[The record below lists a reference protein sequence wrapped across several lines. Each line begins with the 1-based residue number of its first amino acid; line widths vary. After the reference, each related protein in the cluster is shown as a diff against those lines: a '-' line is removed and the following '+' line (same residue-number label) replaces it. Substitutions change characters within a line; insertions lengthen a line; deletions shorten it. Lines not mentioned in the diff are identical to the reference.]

1 MTEKCSAAERNF
13 KKGCIYMTQERK
25 HIITENYKRI
35 TEKIEEAKL
44 RRDKSI
50 TGEVTL
56 LAATKT
62 VDPEEILFAIHELG
76 LAAVGENKVQEFL
89 SKYDLLKGQVPLHIL
104 GHLQTN
110 KVRQIVGKVD
120 MIQSVDSLHLAQEIG
135 KRSQAAGVVT
145 DVLAEINIGREE
157 NKTGI
162 LPEEAQTFTDALE
175 EIPGIRLRGLM
186 TMAPVCSKK
195 DEYLKYFCKTYEIYL
210 DILRKK
216 SHNRIESV
224 LSMGMSDSFEAA
236 IEAGATM
243 VRIGSAIFGPRV
255 YL

>member
-1 MTEKCSAAERNF
+1 MTE
-13 KKGCIYMTQERK
+13 ERK
-25 HIITENYKRI
+25 RIITENYKRV

-44 RRDKSI
+44 RRDRSI
-50 TGEVTL
+50 QGEVTL

-62 VDPEEILFAIHELG
+62 VDPEEILFAIHALG
-76 LAAVGENKVQEFL
+76 LAAAGENKVQEFL
-89 SKYDLLKGQVPLHIL
+89 AKYDLLQGQAALHIL

-135 KRSQAAGVVT
+135 RRSQAAGVVT

-162 LPEEAQTFTDALE
+162 LPEETRDFTNALE

-186 TMAPVCSKK
+186 TMAPVCRSK

-210 DILRKK
+210 DIFQKK
-216 SHNRIESV
+216 SHNRIETV

-243 VRIGSAIFGPRV
+243 VRIGSAIFGPRI

>member
-1 MTEKCSAAERNF
+1 MTP
-13 KKGCIYMTQERK
+13 ERK
-25 HIITENYKRI
+25 YIISENYKRI
-35 TEKIEEAKL
+35 TEKIENAKL
-44 RRDKSI
+44 RRDSSI
-50 TGEVTL
+50 KGGVTL

-76 LAAVGENKVQEFL
+76 LPAVGENKVQEFIA
-89 SKYDLLKGQVPLHIL
+89 KYDMLKGQVPLHIL

-120 MIQSVDSLHLAQEIG
+120 MIESVDSLHLAAEIG

-145 DVLAEINIGREE
+145 DILAEINIGREE

-162 LPEEAQTFTDALE
+162 LPEEAESFTAALE

-186 TMAPVCSKK
+186 TMAPICSKK
-195 DEYLKYFCKTYEIYL
+195 DEYYKYFCKTYEMHL
-210 DILRKK
+210 DIFGKK
-216 SHNRIESV
+216 THNIIESV

-243 VRIGSAIFGPRV
+243 VRIGSAIFGPRI

>member
-1 MTEKCSAAERNF
+1 
-13 KKGCIYMTQERK
+13 MTQERK
-25 HIITENYKRI
+25 HVISENYKRI
-35 TEKIEEAKL
+35 TEKIENAKL
-44 RRDKSI
+44 QRDSSI
-50 TGEVTL
+50 KGDVTL

-76 LAAVGENKVQEFL
+76 LPAVGENKVQEFL
-89 SKYDLLKGQVPLHIL
+89 SKYDLLQGQAPLHIL

-135 KRSQAAGVVT
+135 KRSLAAGIVT
-145 DVLAEINIGREE
+145 DILAEINIGQEE

-162 LPEEAQTFTDALE
+162 LPQETKAFTDALE
-175 EIPGIRLRGLM
+175 DIPGIRLRGLM
-186 TMAPVCSKK
+186 TMAPICSKK
-195 DEYLKYFCKTYEIYL
+195 VEYYKYFCKTYEIYL
-210 DILRKK
+210 DIFGKK

-243 VRIGSAIFGPRV
+243 VRIGSAIFGPRI

>member
-1 MTEKCSAAERNF
+1 MTE
-13 KKGCIYMTQERK
+13 ERK
-25 HIITENYKRI
+25 RIITENYKRV

-44 RRDKSI
+44 RRDRSI
-50 TGEVTL
+50 QGEVTL

-62 VDPEEILFAIHELG
+62 VDPEEILFAIHALG
-76 LAAVGENKVQEFL
+76 LAAAGENKVQEFL
-89 SKYDLLKGQVPLHIL
+89 AKYDLLRGQAALHIL

-135 KRSQAAGVVT
+135 RRSQAAGVVT

-162 LPEEAQTFTDALE
+162 LPEETRDFTNALE

-186 TMAPVCSKK
+186 TMAPVCRSK

-210 DILRKK
+210 DIFRKK
-216 SHNRIESV
+216 SHNRIETV

-243 VRIGSAIFGPRV
+243 VRIGSAIFGPRI

>member
-1 MTEKCSAAERNF
+1 
-13 KKGCIYMTQERK
+13 MTQERK
-25 HIITENYKRI
+25 YIISENYKRI
-35 TEKIEEAKL
+35 TEKIENAKL

-62 VDPEEILFAIHELG
+62 VDPEDILFAIQELG
-76 LAAVGENKVQEFL
+76 LPAVGENKVQEFL
-89 SKYDLLKGQVPLHIL
+89 SKDDQLRGKAPLHIL

-110 KVRQIVGKVD
+110 KVRQIVGKAD
-120 MIQSVDSLHLAQEIG
+120 MIQSVDSLRLAEEIG
-135 KRSQAAGVVT
+135 KRSVAAGVVT
-145 DVLAEINIGREE
+145 DILAEINI
-157 NKTGI
+157 
-162 LPEEAQTFTDALE
+162 ALE
-175 EIPGIRLRGLM
+175 EIPGVRLRGLM
-186 TMAPVCSKK
+186 TMAPICSKK
-195 DEYLKYFCKTYEIYL
+195 DEYFKYFCKTYEIYL

-216 SHNRIESV
+216 SHNIIESV

-243 VRIGSAIFGPRV
+243 VRIGSAIFGPRI

>member
-1 MTEKCSAAERNF
+1 MTP
-13 KKGCIYMTQERK
+13 ERK
-25 HIITENYKRI
+25 YIISENYKRI
-35 TEKIEEAKL
+35 TEKIENAKL
-44 RRDKSI
+44 RRDSSI
-50 TGEVTL
+50 KGDVTL

-76 LAAVGENKVQEFL
+76 LPAVGENKVQEFL
-89 SKYDLLKGQVPLHIL
+89 SKYDMLKGQAPLHIL

-110 KVRQIVGKVD
+110 KVRQIVGKAD
-120 MIQSVDSLHLAQEIG
+120 MIESVDSLHLAVEIG

-145 DVLAEINIGREE
+145 DILAEINIGREE

-162 LPEEAQTFTDALE
+162 LPEETETFTAALE

-186 TMAPVCSKK
+186 TMAPICSKK
-195 DEYLKYFCKTYEIYL
+195 DEYYKYFYKTYEMHL
-210 DILRKK
+210 DIFGKK
-216 SHNRIESV
+216 THNIIESV

-243 VRIGSAIFGPRV
+243 VRIGSAIFGPRI

>member
-1 MTEKCSAAERNF
+1 MTP
-13 KKGCIYMTQERK
+13 ERK
-25 HIITENYKRI
+25 YIISENYKRI
-35 TEKIEEAKL
+35 TEKIENAKL
-44 RRDKSI
+44 RRDSSI
-50 TGEVTL
+50 KGDVTL

-76 LAAVGENKVQEFL
+76 LPAVGENKVQEFIA
-89 SKYDLLKGQVPLHIL
+89 KYDMLKGQVPLHIL

-120 MIQSVDSLHLAQEIG
+120 MIESVDSLHLAAEIG

-145 DVLAEINIGREE
+145 DILAEINIGREE

-162 LPEEAQTFTDALE
+162 LPEEAESFTAALE

-186 TMAPVCSKK
+186 TMAPICSKK
-195 DEYLKYFCKTYEIYL
+195 DEYYKYFYKTYEMYL
-210 DILRKK
+210 DIFGKK
-216 SHNRIESV
+216 THNIIESV

-243 VRIGSAIFGPRV
+243 VRIGSAIFGPRI